1 MAKCMDA
8 EKLKRTLIDKYSFLP
23 AFVVRAIEEAPVADV
38 VSRETHE
45 AVQKALIAFAETD
58 VVQVVR
64 CKDCKHRYEDAEWR
78 MRCRKMRFFECD
90 DDNWFC
96 PNGERKADN
105 A

>member
-1 MAKCMDA
+1 MAKYIDA
-8 EKLKRTLIDKYSFLP
+8 EKLKRTLIYKNSFLP
-23 AFVVRAIEEAPVADV
+23 AFVVRAIEEAPVA
-38 VSRETHE
+38 
-45 AVQKALIAFAETD
+45 D

-105 A
+105 ESNSR